1 MAQHNRPLALLLGLF
16 VLLAVVY
23 SVVIPPFE
31 TPDEIWHFA
40 FIQHVASGQGLPV
53 SEPNTQ
59 ALWRQQGVQPPAYY
73 LAAAGLTAW
82 IDQSDFPAI
91 YQRANPHAAIGQ
103 PDAPINRNYLIHY
116 AGEGWPWRG
125 SILALHLARFFSI
138 LLGALTVWAVYRTV
152 ALLLGRRAGLLGA
165 ALLAFIPQFIFISA
179 AASNDN
185 AINATAALALWLLV
199 SLVVTPPAAGRTAFA
214 WPDRRELG
222 RLLALGVL
230 LGLAVL
236 SKLSGLALLALAGL
250 ALLLAAWRR
259 RSWRWLLGG
268 SLAVGLA
275 TLLLGGWWYAR
286 NWLLYGDPLAW
297 NLWQANIL
305 LRLEPAGWAV
315 ILAELQSLERSFW
328 GLFGWMNV
336 GYPTWVYTA
345 LRGLVLL
352 AAVGLIVAA
361 GRWLVRSRRVDWRWA
376 GAALLLLWLGL
387 LIVSWLR
394 FMRIAPAAQGRY
406 FFPAASTLA
415 LLLVIGLQNLRLPR
429 WPRDPAAWQPLSW
442 AAVAGLLALSVAT
455 PFWLIRPAYQPPA
468 APAVAL
474 TPLRAELD
482 GQVALLG
489 VAAQP
494 EQLRPGDT
502 ALVAVAWQALAPIA
516 QDYSVFVH
524 LVSQDDLVV
533 AQLDTMPGGGLRPT
547 SQWVVG
553 DTIVDVYPVP
563 IPATAY
569 TPDRG
574 QWAVGLYDPASGER
588 LPMDLLA
595 PPAGQADS
603 AAAAM
608 TVAED
613 SLRFGAAE
621 LLAQAGATPNPLAVD
636 FLDNISLVGYSWS
649 SRTVRPGEPLT
660 VTLYWQ
666 ARGPVR
672 ESYTTFAHLLDAEE
686 QTWGGHDAAPE
697 PPTTAWQPGEI
708 VVDAHPL
715 VVSPDAPPGIYTVE
729 IGLYTSPDL
738 SRLTLVRSPG
748 AEGADRILLGQV
760 RVVAP

>member
-1 MAQHNRPLALLLGLF
+1 MTRRNRPLALVIGLF
-16 VLLAVVY
+16 VLLAAVY
-23 SVVIPPFE
+23 SLVVPAFE

-40 FIQHVASGQGLPV
+40 FIQHMASGQGLPV

-73 LAAAGLTAW
+73 LAAAALTAW

-91 YQRANPHAAIGQ
+91 YARANPHAAIGQ
-103 PDAPINRNYLIHY
+103 PGAAINRNYLIHHRD
-116 AGEGWPWRG
+116 EGWPWRG
-125 SILALHLARFFSI
+125 SFLALHLSRFFSI
-138 LLGALTVWAVYRTV
+138 VLGALTVWAVYRTV
-152 ALLLGRRAGLLGA
+152 ALLLGERAGLLGA

-185 AINATAALALWLLV
+185 AINATAALAVWLMV
-199 SLVVTPPAAGRTAFA
+199 GLVVTPPSPQPRSWPAG
-214 WPDRRELG
+214 RELG
-222 RLLALGVL
+222 KLLALGAL

-259 RSWRWLLGG
+259 RSWRWLLASG
-268 SLAVGLA
+268 LAVGA
-275 TLLLGGWWYAR
+275 PALLLGGWWYVR
-286 NWLLYGDPLAW
+286 NWLLYGDPMAW

-305 LRLEPAGWAV
+305 LRLEPAGWATIV
-315 ILAELQSLERSFW
+315 AELQSLERSFW

-336 GYPTWVYTA
+336 GYPDWVYAA
-345 LRGLVLL
+345 LRGLAVL

-361 GRWLVRSRRVDWRWA
+361 GRWLLRSRRIDWRWA
-376 GAALLLLWLGL
+376 GAALLLLWLAL
-387 LIVSWLR
+387 LVVSWLR

-415 LLLVIGLQNLRLPR
+415 LLMVVGLQSLRLPR

-442 AAVAGLLALSVAT
+442 VAVAGLLALSIAT
-455 PFWLIRPAYQPPA
+455 PFWLLRPAYQPPP

-474 TPLRAELD
+474 APLRAELD
-482 GQVALLG
+482 GRIAILG
-489 VAAQP
+489 VDAQP
-494 EQLRPGDT
+494 NQLRPGDT
-502 ALVAVAWQALAPIA
+502 AQVAVAWQALAPIA
-516 QDYSVFVH
+516 EDYSVFVH
-524 LVSQDDLVV
+524 LVSEEGLVI

-547 SQWVVG
+547 SQWTVG
-553 DTIVDVYPVP
+553 ETYTDVYPVA

-574 QWAVGLYDPASGER
+574 RWAVGLYDAASGER
-588 LPMDLLA
+588 LPVQGVEL
-595 PPAGQADS
+595 PAS
-603 AAAAM
+603 AA
-608 TVAED
+608 VADD

-621 LLAQAGATPNPLAVD
+621 LLAQPGPIPNPLAVD

-649 SRTVRPGEPLT
+649 SRAVRPGEPLS

-666 ARGPVR
+666 ARGPV
-672 ESYTTFAHLLDAEE
+672 SQPYTTFAHLLDARE
-686 QTWGGHDAAPE
+686 QTWGGHDAGPE
-697 PPTTAWQPGEI
+697 PPTTAWQPGQI
-708 VVDAHPL
+708 VADEHPL
-715 VVSPDAPPGIYTVE
+715 IVSPDATPGLYTVE
-729 IGLYTSPDL
+729 IGLYTWPELKRL
-738 SRLTLVRSPG
+738 SLARAPG

>member
-1 MAQHNRPLALLLGLF
+1 MPSHNRSLALLIVLF
-16 VLLAVVY
+16 VLLAVIY
-23 SVVIPPFE
+23 SAVIPPFE

-40 FIQHVASGQGLPV
+40 FIQHLASGHGLPV

-73 LAAAGLTAW
+73 LAAGGLTAW

-103 PDAPINRNYLIHY
+103 PDAPINRNYLIHH
-116 AGEGWPWRG
+116 ASEGWPWRG

-165 ALLAFIPQFIFISA
+165 ALIAYIPQFIFISA

-199 SLVVTPPAAGRTAFA
+199 DLVVTPPAASQAVRP
-214 WPDRRELG
+214 WPAGRELG
-222 RLLALGVL
+222 KLLALGAL

-259 RSWRWLLGG
+259 RSWRWLLGSG
-268 SLAVGLA
+268 LAVGLPA
-275 TLLLGGWWYAR
+275 LLLGGWWYVR

-315 ILAELQSLERSFW
+315 IGAELQSLERSFW
-328 GLFGWMNV
+328 GLFGWMNL
-336 GYPTWVYTA
+336 GYPAWVYTA
-345 LRGLVLL
+345 LRGLEMMVAAGLL
-352 AAVGLIVAA
+352 IAA
-361 GRWLVRSRRVDWRWA
+361 GRWLVRSRRLDWRWA
-376 GAALLLLWLGL
+376 GGALLLLWLGL
-387 LIVSWLR
+387 LAVSWLR

-406 FFPAASTLA
+406 FFPAASAVA
-415 LLLVIGLQNLRLPR
+415 LLLVVGLQALRLPR

-442 AAVAGLLALSVAT
+442 AAAASLLALSIAT
-455 PFWLIRPAYQPPA
+455 PFWLIRPAYQAPA
-468 APAVAL
+468 APAAEL
-474 TPLRAELD
+474 TPLRAEF
-482 GQVALLG
+482 GGEVALLG
-489 VAAQP
+489 VAASP
-494 EQLRPGDT
+494 DQLRPGDT
-502 ALVAVAWQALAPIA
+502 AQVTVAWQALAPIS

-524 LVSQDDLVV
+524 LVSEDDLVV

-547 SQWVVG
+547 SQWAVG
-553 DTIVDVYPVP
+553 ETYSDVYPVTL
-563 IPATAY
+563 PATAF

-574 QWAVGLYDPASGER
+574 RWAVGLYDPASGQR
-588 LPMDLLA
+588 LPMQLVT
-595 PPAGQADS
+595 PPSGPGAGVDAV
-603 AAAAM
+603 
-608 TVAED
+608 VAED
-613 SLRFGAAE
+613 SLRFGAVE
-621 LLAQAGATPNPLAVD
+621 LPAQVGATPNPLAVD
-636 FLDNISLVGYSWS
+636 FLDNITLVGYSWS

-666 ARGPVR
+666 ARGPVSQ
-672 ESYTTFAHLLDAEE
+672 SYTTFAHLLDASE
-686 QTWGGHDAAPE
+686 QTWGGHDAAPD
-697 PPTTAWQPGEI
+697 PPTNAWQPGQI
-708 VVDAHPL
+708 VDDAHPL
-715 VVSPDAPPGIYTVE
+715 IISPDAPPGVYTVE

-738 SRLTLVRSPG
+738 SRLALVRSPG

-760 RVVAP
+760 RVVEP